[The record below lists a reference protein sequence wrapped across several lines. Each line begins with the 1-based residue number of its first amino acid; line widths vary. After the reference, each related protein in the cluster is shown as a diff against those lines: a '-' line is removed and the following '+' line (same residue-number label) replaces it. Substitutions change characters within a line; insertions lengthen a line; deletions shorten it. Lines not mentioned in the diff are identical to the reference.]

1 MQGIP
6 GFVRITCGLRYI
18 VAVLRATTST
28 GGTEYAPNREVLP
41 RACGNPA
48 WFMSVDSVGVL
59 VAAIAALIGL
69 SLALRYQSPFSTGGS
84 EPPPEGRAVAPTARS
99 EQFGPA
105 PVPSPRP
112 ERPTVVPL
120 LAVGVLGLL
129 VFSLLRRKAH

>member
-1 MQGIP
+1 
-6 GFVRITCGLRYI
+6 VAWRYI
-18 VAVLRATTST
+18 VGVLRATTST

-48 WFMSVDSVGVL
+48 WVMSVDYVGVL
-59 VAAIAALIGL
+59 VAAIVALIGL

-84 EPPPEGRAVAPTARS
+84 ERPPEGRAVAQTA
-99 EQFGPA
+99 QFGPA